1 MIYDAFAHLP
11 LYGLEDLG
19 FCKPGEA
26 AAFIAER
33 NTAPGGKLP
42 LNTNGG
48 GLSYMHS
55 GMYGMYALQESVRQ
69 LRGIAAA
76 QVAGRQDLRRAR
88 RRRHVRGQRHHRV
101 QQRAAVT
108 GRVAGKGESFM
119 SYAAP
124 FAGLKVVDLSQ
135 GVAGPYCG
143 MLLAQ
148 HGANVIKVEPTGE
161 GDWARTI
168 GRRYGGHTAYS
179 IPTNL
184 GKRSIALDLKSD
196 EGKEVL
202 WRLLGGADVLIEGFR
217 PGVLD
222 RLGFGYD
229 AVSEREPRILY
240 LSVSG
245 FGQAGPLSGR
255 PAMDPVLQ
263 AFTGLMMD
271 NRGEDGIPHRVPFVI
286 IDMST
291 ALYAFQALS
300 AALYARRD
308 EPRGRR
314 IEVSLLEAA
323 SAIQVIRMM
332 MVYLEGETVK
342 RAMPSGVFKTADG
355 WLQFLVIRD
364 DSWVRFCAAIE
375 RPELA
380 TDTRFID
387 GDARALNEAAADGH
401 RATRDR
407 RAADRPLGRA
417 PARGGHHA
425 RAAQQLPRVPA
436 APADGGDR
444 PHRLARARRPARAGP
459 HGQHRRRC
467 TLREGFAARRHAAC
481 SGSTPPMFCA
491 SMALRPAISPR

>member
-1 MIYDAFAHLP
+1 
-11 LYGLEDLG
+11 
-19 FCKPGEA
+19 
-26 AAFIAER
+26 
-33 NTAPGGKLP
+33 
-42 LNTNGG
+42 
-48 GLSYMHS
+48 
-55 GMYGMYALQESVRQ
+55 
-69 LRGIAAA
+69 
-76 QVAGRQDLRRAR
+76 
-88 RRRHVRGQRHHRV
+88 
-101 QQRAAVT
+101 
-108 GRVAGKGESFM
+108 M

-148 HGANVIKVEPTGE
+148 HGANVIKVEPTRE

-184 GKRSIALDLKSD
+184 GKRSIAVDLKSD

-202 WRLLGGADVLIEGFR
+202 WRLIGGADVLIEGFR
-217 PGVLD
+217 PAVLD

-229 AVSEREPRILY
+229 AVSRREPRILY

-245 FGQAGPLSGR
+245 FGQGGPLSGR

-263 AFTGLMMD
+263 AFTGLMID
-271 NRGEDGIPHRVPFVI
+271 NKGEDGIPHRVPFVI

-300 AALYARRD
+300 AALYARR
-308 EPRGRR
+308 EERRGRR

-323 SAIQVIRMM
+323 SAIQAIRMM
-332 MVYLEGETVK
+332 MVYLEGEGVK

-364 DSWVRFCAAIE
+364 DSWERFCAVIE

-380 TDTRFID
+380 RDLRFVD
-387 GDARALNEAAADGH
+387 GDARALHEAELMAVVRPAIAAQPTAYWTERLREADIMHERLNSFPEFLAHPHAQAIGLVSWLEPEGP
-401 RATRDR
+401 ATPI
-407 RAADRPLGRA
+407 PLANIAGIA
-417 PARGGHHA
+417 PFAKGAA
-425 RAAQQLPRVPA
+425 RAA
-436 APADGGDR
+436 AP
-444 PHRLARARRPARAGP
+444 LL
-459 HGQHRRRC
+459 GQH
-467 TLREGFAARRHAAC
+467 TADVLREHGFTA
-481 SGSTPPMFCA
+481 GDIA
-491 SMALRPAISPR
+491 SLIERGIVAET

>member
-1 MIYDAFAHLP
+1 
-11 LYGLEDLG
+11 
-19 FCKPGEA
+19 
-26 AAFIAER
+26 
-33 NTAPGGKLP
+33 
-42 LNTNGG
+42 
-48 GLSYMHS
+48 
-55 GMYGMYALQESVRQ
+55 
-69 LRGIAAA
+69 
-76 QVAGRQDLRRAR
+76 
-88 RRRHVRGQRHHRV
+88 
-101 QQRAAVT
+101 
-108 GRVAGKGESFM
+108 M

-148 HGANVIKVEPTGE
+148 HGANVIKVEPTRE

-184 GKRSIALDLKSD
+184 GKRSIAVDLKSD

-202 WRLLGGADVLIEGFR
+202 WRLIGGADVLIEGFR
-217 PGVLD
+217 PAVLD

-229 AVSEREPRILY
+229 AVSRREPRILY

-245 FGQAGPLSGR
+245 FGQGGPLSGR

-263 AFTGLMMD
+263 AFTGLMID
-271 NRGEDGIPHRVPFVI
+271 NKGEDGIPHRVPFVI

-300 AALYARRD
+300 AALYARR
-308 EPRGRR
+308 EERRGRR

-323 SAIQVIRMM
+323 SAIQAIRMM
-332 MVYLEGETVK
+332 MVYLEGEGVK

-364 DSWVRFCAAIE
+364 DSWVRFCAVIE

-380 TDTRFID
+380 RDLRFVD
-387 GDARALNEAAADGH
+387 GDARALHEAE
-401 RATRDR
+401 
-407 RAADRPLGRA
+407 L
-417 PARGGHHA
+417 
-425 RAAQQLPRVPA
+425 
-436 APADGGDR
+436 
-444 PHRLARARRPARAGP
+444 
-459 HGQHRRRC
+459 
-467 TLREGFAARRHAAC
+467 
-481 SGSTPPMFCA
+481 
-491 SMALRPAISPR
+491 MAVVRPAIAAQPTAYWTERLREADIMHEQLNSFPEFLAHPHAQAIGLVSWLDPEGPPTPIPVANIAGIAPFAKGAPRATAPLLGQHTADVLREHGFTAGDIASLIERGIVAET